1 MQQFSLC
8 FGRVKKDCLKFI
20 KSQETKADKFKN
32 KERMIKSF
40 LIPLCF
46 WISKKADKKK
56 PYFVGLAGGQG
67 TGKTTI
73 SSLIRIIL
81 TKYFKLN
88 VFRISIDDF
97 YKTRKERINL
107 SKRVHPMLLTR
118 GVPGTHDINM
128 MLNFFK
134 KSKSKKFNRLKLPT
148 FNKAI
153 DDRYNK
159 KKWYD
164 LKKRPDVIIFEGWCV
179 GAKSE
184 KNNTLKKT
192 INSLEKAK
200 DQKKLVGSAIR
211 QINKE
216 VRKLWAHRKGY
227 LDNFKKQENKLN
239 SNEKSIKNL
248 KSQVTGV
255 DDKLGSLNEKIQ
267 LAEDLQLKITLLT
280 NELNKQKKVIEENEQ
295 ALGAIDQYRIQNNQ
309 KITEV
314 LNRLNNLSRE
324 LEDIESDLNALNP
337 SGGNNE

>member
-1 MQQFSLC
+1 MKLTVEC
-8 FGRVKKDCLKFI
+8 FNNVKKDCLKFI
-20 KSQETKADKFKN
+20 KSQETKVDKFKN

-46 WISKKADKKK
+46 WISKKADKKR

-107 SKRVHPMLLTR
+107 SKRVHPMFLIR

-128 MLNFFK
+128 MLNFFR
-134 KSKSKKFNRLKLPT
+134 KSKSKNFKRLKLPT

-153 DDRYNK
+153 DDRFNK
-159 KKWYD
+159 NKWYD

-184 KNNTLKKT
+184 KNNTLTKT
-192 INSLEKAK
+192 INLMEKEKDQRQIWRKYVNHQLKSKYKNLYSQLNCLIYLKAK
-200 DQKKLVGSAIR
+200 NFSLLQKWRLK
-211 QINKE
+211 QE
-216 VRKLWAHRKGY
+216 RKLWVKSKTKSKIMSRGDV
-227 LDNFKKQENKLN
+227 LNFMQTYQRITQNMFRYMPKYASVIFNLN
-239 SNEKSIKNL
+239 SNHQIKSA
-248 KSQVTGV
+248 VY
-255 DDKLGSLNEKIQ
+255 
-267 LAEDLQLKITLLT
+267 
-280 NELNKQKKVIEENEQ
+280 KK
-295 ALGAIDQYRIQNNQ
+295 R
-309 KITEV
+309 
-314 LNRLNNLSRE
+314 
-324 LEDIESDLNALNP
+324 
-337 SGGNNE
+337 

>member
-8 FGRVKKDCLKFI
+8 FARVKKDCLKFI

-46 WISKKADKKK
+46 WINKKANKTR

-128 MLNFFK
+128 MLDFFK
-134 KSKSKKFNRLKLPT
+134 KSKSKKFKRLKLPT

-153 DDRYNK
+153 DDRFNK

-164 LKKRPDVIIFEGWCV
+164 LKNKPDVIIFEGWCV

-184 KNNTLKKT
+184 NSITLKRT
-192 INSLEKAK
+192 INSMEKLEDQRQIWRKYVNQQLKTKYKNLYSQLNCLIYLKAK
-200 DQKKLVGSAIR
+200 NFSLLQKWRLK
-211 QINKE
+211 QE
-216 VRKLWAHRKGY
+216 RKLW
-227 LDNFKKQENKLN
+227 
-239 SNEKSIKNL
+239 L
-248 KSQVTGV
+248 KS
-255 DDKLGSLNEKIQ
+255 KKNSK
-267 LAEDLQLKITLLT
+267 LKIM
-280 NELNKQKKVIEENEQ
+280 NRGDVINFMQ
-295 ALGAIDQYRIQNNQ
+295 TYQRITQNMFKNMP
-309 KITEV
+309 KYASIIF
-314 LNRLNNLSRE
+314 NLNNNHQIKSA
-324 LEDIESDLNALNP
+324 IYKNK
-337 SGGNNE
+337 

>member
-1 MQQFSLC
+1 MKQFSLC
-8 FGRVKKDCLKFI
+8 FDKVKKDCLKFI

-46 WISKKADKKK
+46 WISKKSENKR

-81 TKYFKLN
+81 IKYFRLN

-134 KSKSKKFNRLKLPT
+134 NSKSKKFKRLKLPT

-153 DDRYNK
+153 DDRFNK

-184 KNNTLKKT
+184 KDSTLKKT
-192 INSLEKAK
+192 INSMEKAK
-200 DQKKLVGSAIR
+200 DQKQIWRKYVNNQLKSKYKNLYSQLNCLVYLKAKNFSLLQKWR
-211 QINKE
+211 MKQE
-216 VRKLWAHRKGY
+216 RKLWVKSKVKSKIMSRGDV
-227 LDNFKKQENKLN
+227 LNFMQTYQRITQNMFRNMPKYASVIFNLN
-239 SNEKSIKNL
+239 SNHQIKSAVYKT
-248 KSQVTGV
+248 K
-255 DDKLGSLNEKIQ
+255 
-267 LAEDLQLKITLLT
+267 
-280 NELNKQKKVIEENEQ
+280 
-295 ALGAIDQYRIQNNQ
+295 
-309 KITEV
+309 
-314 LNRLNNLSRE
+314 
-324 LEDIESDLNALNP
+324 
-337 SGGNNE
+337 

>member
-1 MQQFSLC
+1 MQQFNLC
-8 FGRVKKDCLKFI
+8 FRRVKKDCFKFI
-20 KSQETKADKFKN
+20 KSQETKTDKFKN

-46 WISKKADKKK
+46 WISKKAEKKR

-81 TKYFKLN
+81 IKYFRLN

-128 MLNFFK
+128 MLNFFSK
-134 KSKSKKFNRLKLPT
+134 LKSKKFKRIKLPT

-153 DDRYNK
+153 DDRFSK

-164 LKKRPDVIIFEGWCV
+164 LKKRPDIIIFEGWCV

-184 KNNTLKKT
+184 KNTSLKKT

-200 DQKKLVGSAIR
+200 DQKQIWRRYVNQQLKSKYKKLYSQLNCLVYLKATNFNLLKKWR
-211 QINKE
+211 LKQE
-216 VRKLWAHRKGY
+216 RKLWAKSKVKSKIMSKGDI
-227 LDNFKKQENKLN
+227 LNFMQTYQRITQNMFKNTPKYA
-239 SNEKSIKNL
+239 SIIL
-248 KSQVTGV
+248 
-255 DDKLGSLNEKIQ
+255 SLN
-267 LAEDLQLKITLLT
+267 
-280 NELNKQKKVIEENEQ
+280 
-295 ALGAIDQYRIQNNQ
+295 NNHQ
-309 KITEV
+309 IKSAV
-314 LNRLNNLSRE
+314 YKRV
-324 LEDIESDLNALNP
+324 
-337 SGGNNE
+337 

>member
-1 MQQFSLC
+1 MQQFNLC
-8 FGRVKKDCLKFI
+8 FRRVKKDCFKFI
-20 KSQETKADKFKN
+20 KSQETKTDKFKN

-46 WISKKADKKK
+46 WISKKAEKKR

-81 TKYFKLN
+81 IKYFRLN

-128 MLNFFK
+128 MLNFFRN
-134 KSKSKKFNRLKLPT
+134 SKSKKFKRLKLPT

-153 DDRYNK
+153 DDRFNK

-184 KNNTLKKT
+184 KNLTLKKT
-192 INSLEKAK
+192 INSMEKIK
-200 DQKKLVGSAIR
+200 DQKQVWRKYVNHQLKSKYKNLYSQLNCLIFLKAKNFSLLQKWR
-211 QINKE
+211 LKQE
-216 VRKLWAHRKGY
+216 RKLGVKSKVKSKIMSKADV
-227 LDNFKKQENKLN
+227 LNFMQTYQRITQNMFRNMPKYASVIFNLN
-239 SNEKSIKNL
+239 SNH
-248 KSQVTGV
+248 Q
-255 DDKLGSLNEKIQ
+255 IQ
-267 LAEDLQLKITLLT
+267 SAVY
-280 NELNKQKKVIEENEQ
+280 KK
-295 ALGAIDQYRIQNNQ
+295 
-309 KITEV
+309 K
-314 LNRLNNLSRE
+314 
-324 LEDIESDLNALNP
+324 
-337 SGGNNE
+337 